1 MYNRFRELPHNY
13 ISFQKIDRKG
23 GRYAYQKKPVN
34 MVYSYINEQNKK
46 AVEGAASAAA
56 ERNILFSSYLG
67 RK

>member
-23 GRYAYQKKPVN
+23 RRYAYQKKPVN

-46 AVEGAASAAA
+46 AVEGATSAAA